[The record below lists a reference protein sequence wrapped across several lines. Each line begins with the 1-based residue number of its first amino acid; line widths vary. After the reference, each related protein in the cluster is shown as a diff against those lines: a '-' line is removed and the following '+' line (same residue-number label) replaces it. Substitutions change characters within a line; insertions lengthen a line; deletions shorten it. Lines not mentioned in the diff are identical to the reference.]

1 MPCVKANGKRMT
13 SSMTEYEKVVGRTR
27 KLEVFLDERLSIAEK
42 AYGLA
47 KSEMARAER
56 EAQMAAQNVA
66 IAQVELQ
73 RIKQKMKQR

>member
-1 MPCVKANGKRMT
+1 
-13 SSMTEYEKVVGRTR
+13 MTEYEKVVGRIGELR
-27 KLEVFLDERLSIAEK
+27 KTPMNGIEVSLDDRLSIAEK

>member
-1 MPCVKANGKRMT
+1 
-13 SSMTEYEKVVGRTR
+13 MTEYEKVVGRTR

-56 EAQMAAQNVA
+56 EAQMAAQNV
-66 IAQVELQ
+66 LSH
-73 RIKQKMKQR
+73 R